1 MGDLGGNGGGGVE
14 VRVGT
19 VGSFS
24 FSSSCDGSLRGL
36 KLYGLGGG
44 GVGDFGTGILFSVCS
59 CSVLVD
65 SVSTGESIS
74 ILTSSVFLLGSGVA
88 LSVPI

>member
-1 MGDLGGNGGGGVE
+1 M
-14 VRVGT
+14 
-19 VGSFS
+19 
-24 FSSSCDGSLRGL
+24 
-36 KLYGLGGG
+36 
-44 GVGDFGTGILFSVCS
+44 GDFGTGILFSVCS